1 MFDIGFA
8 EMIIIG
14 IVALLV
20 IGPERLPAVARKA
33 GHYMGRIKRFVSNV
47 RSDVEREFRTDELQ
61 KMLQQQQDELRSL
74 KDVVNETRQDADLG
88 SVENTIR
95 QTADDILENSDSSS
109 PAESITPQESSTEN
123 ADIPQKNSDKTE

>member
-8 EMIIIG
+8 EMLIIG

-33 GHYMGRIKRFVSNV
+33 GHYFARIKRFVSNV

-74 KDVVNETRQDADLG
+74 KDAVNETRQEVDLG
-88 SVENTIR
+88 SIEQTIR
-95 QTADDILENSDSSS
+95 QTGDDIIDNSDVS
-109 PAESITPQESSTEN
+109 PVKKPEPEKDAVEDKSPTRQSGAEKI
-123 ADIPQKNSDKTE
+123 

>member
-8 EMIIIG
+8 EMMIIG

-33 GHYMGRIKRFVSNV
+33 GHYVARIKRFVSNV

-61 KMLQQQQDELRSL
+61 KMLQQQQDELQSL
-74 KDVVNETRQDADLG
+74 KNVVNETRQDADLG
-88 SVENTIR
+88 SIEQTVRQAGEDIIENGDTSSAEESQPQQQSPIGK
-95 QTADDILENSDSSS
+95 AD
-109 PAESITPQESSTEN
+109 T
-123 ADIPQKNSDKTE
+123 QKTGSEKI